1 MTIRSIVKTLII
13 LCLSFIAL
21 IILANLIRIVAFED
35 KPDPIETA
43 VSKALG
49 NEHLVLE
56 SKLKLWINDLGNPDL
71 IISCEQIFKYSQF
84 YWLKRGIGVGIDG
97 ETNGE
102 LANVSDKRIVS
113 ILIPTKENTPPVI
126 GKNCKIVTTNETNP
140 VFERVLKASLNGLE
154 IKNIKESDIRKL
166 YANYDASEHFYHN
179 MPSFFSKEYVRLTKY
194 PDVACSINCRDEIH
208 IIKISDADKISL
220 SNIPR
225 FLKRLVLFPYI
236 IVKMILEVHSSY
248 TENPSPNR

>member
-13 LCLSFIAL
+13 VCLSFIAL

-49 NEHLVLE
+49 NEHLVLG

-71 IISCEQIFKYSQF
+71 IISCEQIFKYSEF

-102 LANVSDKRIVS
+102 LAAVGNKKIVS
-113 ILIPTKENTPPVI
+113 IIIPTKEYTPLDI
-126 GKNCKIVTTNETNP
+126 DDHCKIVSRNDTNLEI
-140 VFERVLKASLNGLE
+140 EELLDAELNGVRTRDVKE
-154 IKNIKESDIRKL
+154 FNIKNL
-166 YANYDASEHFYHN
+166 YDYYDASEDFYSD
-179 MPSFFSKEYVRLTKY
+179 MPSSFGKVYVRLTRYKD
-194 PDVACSINCRDEIH
+194 PDCLRNCKEEDEIQ
-208 IIKISDADKISL
+208 IIEIGDSDIISISKV
-220 SNIPR
+220 PR
-225 FLKRLVLFPYI
+225 FLKRLAKFPNI
-236 IVKMILEVHSSY
+236 MAEIMKAMGDMQ
-248 TENPSPNR
+248 NPD